1 MYVFENLLFML
12 PWQPIKLNNSDK
24 SLMKCGEL
32 FNKHFCII
40 PNETV
45 EISNFH
51 FFHYKSM
58 ETCSCHSKPESLS
71 DWNKKHNCCTGYYR
85 KQVCQ
90 VSASSPLSFLRRR
103 FLNIFTKTYPFCRP
117 DNQSNSPIWTKVI

>member
-1 MYVFENLLFML
+1 MYVFENLLFVL
-12 PWQPIKLNNSDK
+12 PRQPIKLNNSDK

-32 FNKHFCII
+32 FNIHFCII

-51 FFHYKSM
+51 FFHYKCM
-58 ETCSCHSKPESLS
+58 ETCSCHSNQRAHLTGIK
-71 DWNKKHNCCTGYYR
+71 NNFCRGYYP
-85 KQVCQ
+85 KHVCQ
-90 VSASSPLSFLRRR
+90 VSASPPLSFLRRR
-103 FLNIFTKTYPFCRP
+103 FLNIFTKIYPFCRP